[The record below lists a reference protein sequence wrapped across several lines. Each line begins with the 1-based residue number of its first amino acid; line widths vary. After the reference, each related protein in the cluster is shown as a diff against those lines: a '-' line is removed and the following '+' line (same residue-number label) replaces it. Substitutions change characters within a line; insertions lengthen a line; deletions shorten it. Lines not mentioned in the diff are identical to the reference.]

1 MCVVYTVCMKKRYTY
16 KLRPGKTAQ
25 RSLVQQY
32 GTCRWIWNQ
41 CVEVFNKYEPT
52 GQTTLM
58 KQVTTWR
65 KEHTWLSDQPVV
77 PQQQVIRDFIS
88 AKKAFFDKIR
98 KTPRFKSR
106 RQSHPSL
113 SYTKRGFTITDS
125 GRLKL
130 AGKIVIPVVWSRD
143 LPENPSSV
151 RVFKDPCGDWWASFV
166 VEMQQNPKPR
176 NSDGQIGIDWGVKTP
191 ATGSRPGF
199 DMGYTPR
206 VKDNAKNLAKY
217 QRRMARHKAKQ
228 EWESYRKTKKKKAKL
243 ERRVKRQRKE
253 QSRKWAQH
261 VARNNKTVAIEDFKP
276 KFLFKKKYM
285 AKKSADIAIGIA
297 KNELI
302 SACQTFGSDL
312 YVIDPYYT
320 TMDCSNCGTRAKT
333 KLDLGVR
340 TFQCST
346 CNTVL
351 DRDVNAARNMLLRAG
366 FNPTVDED
374 LNPTSLS
381 GCR

>member
-1 MCVVYTVCMKKRYTY
+1 MTYTVRVKKRYTY

-25 RSLVQQY
+25 RSLIQQY
-32 GTCRWIWNQ
+32 DACRWVWNQ
-41 CVEVFNKYEPT
+41 CVEAFNEHEPT
-52 GQTTLM
+52 GQTSLM
-58 KQVTTWR
+58 RQVTTWR
-65 KEHTWLSDQPVV
+65 KEHNWLRDQPVV
-77 PQQQVIRDFIS
+77 PQQQAVRDFTF

-98 KTPRFKSR
+98 KAPRFKSKR
-106 RQSHPSL
+106 ESRPSL
-113 SYTKRGFTITDS
+113 NYTTQGFSITKTR
-125 GRLKL
+125 RLKL
-130 AGKIVIPVVWSRD
+130 AKNIIIPVVWSRD
-143 LPENPSSV
+143 LPSKPTSV
-151 RVFKDPCGDWWASFV
+151 RIYQDACGDWWASFV
-166 VEMQQNPKPR
+166 VEVNNTPR
-176 NSDGQIGIDWGVKTP
+176 PRDNDGQIGIDWGVKTP

-206 VKDNAKNLAKY
+206 VKDNAKNLTKY
-217 QRRMARHKAKQ
+217 QRRMARQKAKQ

-261 VARNNKTVAIEDFKP
+261 VARNNKTVAMEDFKP

-320 TMDCSNCGTRAKT
+320 TIDCSNCGTRAKT
-333 KLDLGVR
+333 KLDLRVR

-346 CNTVL
+346 CNIVL

-374 LNPTSLS
+374 LNPASPS